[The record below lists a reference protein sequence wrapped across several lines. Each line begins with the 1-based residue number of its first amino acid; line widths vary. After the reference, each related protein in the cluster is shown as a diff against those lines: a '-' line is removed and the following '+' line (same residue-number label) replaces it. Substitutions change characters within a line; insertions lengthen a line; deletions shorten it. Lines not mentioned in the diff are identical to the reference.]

1 MTIVVFSNHM
11 VSRILE
17 LVRSISPKAEE
28 FMKAQLEK
36 QRAKLYEAKDPN
48 EQQNILA
55 QIWNYLILIMVLYFV
70 YAFLNAIVQN
80 QLKQDEEDKVKED

>member
-1 MTIVVFSNHM
+1 
-11 VSRILE
+11 
-17 LVRSISPKAEE
+17 
-28 FMKAQLEK
+28 MKAQLEK